1 MAQYKSIII
10 VIWYLFLSWAC
21 DLFMKSLYAAE
32 LTASYFCRQQKQAR
46 ICTLYLPLLSVLLDH
61 TPRFHG
67 SKYDLSGPFVTQTSQ
82 TSSTM
87 NVPNSEFGADSNRS
101 SSYSAALKQSPS
113 DSLTPQ
119 SAAPLREATQIA
131 LQVPLDEDE
140 TKELLLCALYIF
152 KNLEQGKY
160 SLYSQ
165 GGGGGGGGGGGL
177 IWLLFAGYVR
187 LASQSPNPVIIY
199 SVANYRSHLSHFSAN
214 M

>member
-10 VIWYLFLSWAC
+10 VIWYLFLSWAS

-160 SLYSQ
+160 SLYSR
-165 GGGGGGGGGGGL
+165 GGGGRGVL
-177 IWLLFAGYVR
+177 WLLFAGYVR
-187 LASQSPNPVIIY
+187 LASQSPYPIIIY
-199 SVANYRSHLSHFSAN
+199 SVANYRSHLSHFLAN

>member
-1 MAQYKSIII
+1 
-10 VIWYLFLSWAC
+10 
-21 DLFMKSLYAAE
+21 
-32 LTASYFCRQQKQAR
+32 
-46 ICTLYLPLLSVLLDH
+46 
-61 TPRFHG
+61 
-67 SKYDLSGPFVTQTSQ
+67 
-82 TSSTM
+82 M

-165 GGGGGGGGGGGL
+165 RGGGGGGGYFGCF
-177 IWLLFAGYVR
+177 LLGICGWPLRAPTP
-187 LASQSPNPVIIY
+187 L
-199 SVANYRSHLSHFSAN
+199 
-214 M
+214 

>member
-1 MAQYKSIII
+1 
-10 VIWYLFLSWAC
+10 
-21 DLFMKSLYAAE
+21 
-32 LTASYFCRQQKQAR
+32 
-46 ICTLYLPLLSVLLDH
+46 
-61 TPRFHG
+61 
-67 SKYDLSGPFVTQTSQ
+67 
-82 TSSTM
+82 M

-165 GGGGGGGGGGGL
+165 RGGGL
-177 IWLLFAGYVR
+177 WLLFAGYVR
-187 LASQSPNPVIIY
+187 LASQSPYPIIIY
-199 SVANYRSHLSHFSAN
+199 SVANYS
-214 M
+214 

>member
-10 VIWYLFLSWAC
+10 VIWYLFLSWAS

-67 SKYDLSGPFVTQTSQ
+67 SKYDLSGPFVTQASQ

-165 GGGGGGGGGGGL
+165 RGGGGGTLVTFCWVCAAGHSEPL
-177 IWLLFAGYVR
+177 PHYNLFCGQ
-187 LASQSPNPVIIY
+187 L
-199 SVANYRSHLSHFSAN
+199 
-214 M
+214 

>member
-1 MAQYKSIII
+1 MAQYKFIII
-10 VIWYLFLSWAC
+10 IIIIWYLFLSWAC
-21 DLFMKSLYAAE
+21 DLFVKSLYAAE

-160 SLYSQ
+160 SLYSPPP
-165 GGGGGGGGGGGL
+165 GGGVLG
-177 IWLLFAGYVR
+177 LLFAGYVP
-187 LASQSPNPVIIY
+187 LASQSPYPVIVY
-199 SVANYRSHLSHFSAN
+199 SVANCRPHHSDFWAN

>member
-10 VIWYLFLSWAC
+10 VIWYLFLSWAS

-165 GGGGGGGGGGGL
+165 RGGGGGP
-177 IWLLFAGYVR
+177 WLLSAGYVR
-187 LASQSPNPVIIY
+187 LASQSPYPIIIY

>member
-1 MAQYKSIII
+1 
-10 VIWYLFLSWAC
+10 
-21 DLFMKSLYAAE
+21 
-32 LTASYFCRQQKQAR
+32 
-46 ICTLYLPLLSVLLDH
+46 
-61 TPRFHG
+61 
-67 SKYDLSGPFVTQTSQ
+67 
-82 TSSTM
+82 M

-165 GGGGGGGGGGGL
+165 RGRGTLVTFCWVCAAGL
-177 IWLLFAGYVR
+177 SEPLPHYNLFCDQ
-187 LASQSPNPVIIY
+187 L
-199 SVANYRSHLSHFSAN
+199 
-214 M
+214 

>member
-1 MAQYKSIII
+1 
-10 VIWYLFLSWAC
+10 
-21 DLFMKSLYAAE
+21 
-32 LTASYFCRQQKQAR
+32 
-46 ICTLYLPLLSVLLDH
+46 
-61 TPRFHG
+61 
-67 SKYDLSGPFVTQTSQ
+67 
-82 TSSTM
+82 M

-119 SAAPLREATQIA
+119 SAAPLKEATQIA

-160 SLYSQ
+160 SLYSR
-165 GGGGGGGGGGGL
+165 GGGGVLG
-177 IWLLFAGYVR
+177 LLFAGYVR
-187 LASQSPNPVIIY
+187 LTSQSPYPIIVY
-199 SVANYRSHLSHFSAN
+199 SLANYRPHLSHFWAN

>member
-1 MAQYKSIII
+1 
-10 VIWYLFLSWAC
+10 
-21 DLFMKSLYAAE
+21 
-32 LTASYFCRQQKQAR
+32 
-46 ICTLYLPLLSVLLDH
+46 
-61 TPRFHG
+61 
-67 SKYDLSGPFVTQTSQ
+67 
-82 TSSTM
+82 M

-165 GGGGGGGGGGGL
+165 RGTLVTFCWVCAAGL
-177 IWLLFAGYVR
+177 SEPLPHYNLFCGQ
-187 LASQSPNPVIIY
+187 L
-199 SVANYRSHLSHFSAN
+199 
-214 M
+214 

>member
-165 GGGGGGGGGGGL
+165 RGGGGEGVTLVAFCWVCAAGL
-177 IWLLFAGYVR
+177 SEPLPRYNLFCGQ
-187 LASQSPNPVIIY
+187 L
-199 SVANYRSHLSHFSAN
+199 
-214 M
+214 

>member
-1 MAQYKSIII
+1 
-10 VIWYLFLSWAC
+10 
-21 DLFMKSLYAAE
+21 
-32 LTASYFCRQQKQAR
+32 
-46 ICTLYLPLLSVLLDH
+46 
-61 TPRFHG
+61 
-67 SKYDLSGPFVTQTSQ
+67 
-82 TSSTM
+82 M

-160 SLYSQ
+160 SIYSQ
-165 GGGGGGGGGGGL
+165 RKGGGGGL
-177 IWLLFAGYVR
+177 WLLFAGYVR
-187 LASQSPNPVIIY
+187 LASQSPYPIIIC
-199 SVANYRSHLSHFSAN
+199 SVANYRPHLSHFSAN

>member
-1 MAQYKSIII
+1 
-10 VIWYLFLSWAC
+10 
-21 DLFMKSLYAAE
+21 
-32 LTASYFCRQQKQAR
+32 
-46 ICTLYLPLLSVLLDH
+46 
-61 TPRFHG
+61 
-67 SKYDLSGPFVTQTSQ
+67 
-82 TSSTM
+82 M

-165 GGGGGGGGGGGL
+165 RGGGGGGL
-177 IWLLFAGYVR
+177 WLLFAGYVR
-187 LASQSPNPVIIY
+187 LANQSPNPIIIY
-199 SVANYRSHLSHFSAN
+199 SLVSYRPHLSHFSAN

>member
-10 VIWYLFLSWAC
+10 VIWYLFLSWAS

-87 NVPNSEFGADSNRS
+87 NVPNSELGADSNRS

-165 GGGGGGGGGGGL
+165 RGGGGDLGYF
-177 IWLLFAGYVR
+177 LLGMCGWPLRAPTP
-187 LASQSPNPVIIY
+187 L
-199 SVANYRSHLSHFSAN
+199 
-214 M
+214 

>member
-1 MAQYKSIII
+1 
-10 VIWYLFLSWAC
+10 
-21 DLFMKSLYAAE
+21 
-32 LTASYFCRQQKQAR
+32 
-46 ICTLYLPLLSVLLDH
+46 
-61 TPRFHG
+61 
-67 SKYDLSGPFVTQTSQ
+67 
-82 TSSTM
+82 M

-131 LQVPLDEDE
+131 LQVPLEEDE

-165 GGGGGGGGGGGL
+165 RGGGGGYFGYF
-177 IWLLFAGYVR
+177 LLGMCGWPLRAPTP
-187 LASQSPNPVIIY
+187 L
-199 SVANYRSHLSHFSAN
+199 
-214 M
+214 

>member
-1 MAQYKSIII
+1 
-10 VIWYLFLSWAC
+10 
-21 DLFMKSLYAAE
+21 
-32 LTASYFCRQQKQAR
+32 
-46 ICTLYLPLLSVLLDH
+46 
-61 TPRFHG
+61 
-67 SKYDLSGPFVTQTSQ
+67 
-82 TSSTM
+82 M

-165 GGGGGGGGGGGL
+165 RGGGGGVTLVTFCWVCAAGL
-177 IWLLFAGYVR
+177 SEPQPRYNLFCGQ
-187 LASQSPNPVIIY
+187 L
-199 SVANYRSHLSHFSAN
+199 
-214 M
+214 

>member
-1 MAQYKSIII
+1 
-10 VIWYLFLSWAC
+10 
-21 DLFMKSLYAAE
+21 
-32 LTASYFCRQQKQAR
+32 
-46 ICTLYLPLLSVLLDH
+46 
-61 TPRFHG
+61 
-67 SKYDLSGPFVTQTSQ
+67 
-82 TSSTM
+82 M

-160 SLYSQ
+160 SLCSQ
-165 GGGGGGGGGGGL
+165 RGGGGGVL
-177 IWLLFAGYVR
+177 WLLFAGYVR
-187 LASQSPNPVIIY
+187 LAFQSPYSIIVY
-199 SVANYRSHLSHFSAN
+199 SVES
-214 M
+214 

>member
-1 MAQYKSIII
+1 
-10 VIWYLFLSWAC
+10 
-21 DLFMKSLYAAE
+21 
-32 LTASYFCRQQKQAR
+32 
-46 ICTLYLPLLSVLLDH
+46 
-61 TPRFHG
+61 
-67 SKYDLSGPFVTQTSQ
+67 
-82 TSSTM
+82 M

-165 GGGGGGGGGGGL
+165 RGGGGCGGGGGYFGCF
-177 IWLLFAGYVR
+177 LLGMCGWPLRARYNLFCGQ
-187 LASQSPNPVIIY
+187 L
-199 SVANYRSHLSHFSAN
+199 
-214 M
+214 

>member
-1 MAQYKSIII
+1 
-10 VIWYLFLSWAC
+10 
-21 DLFMKSLYAAE
+21 
-32 LTASYFCRQQKQAR
+32 
-46 ICTLYLPLLSVLLDH
+46 
-61 TPRFHG
+61 
-67 SKYDLSGPFVTQTSQ
+67 
-82 TSSTM
+82 M

-131 LQVPLDEDE
+131 LQVPLEEDE

-165 GGGGGGGGGGGL
+165 RGGGVGVGGEGGYFGCF
-177 IWLLFAGYVR
+177 LLGMCGWPLRAPTP
-187 LASQSPNPVIIY
+187 L
-199 SVANYRSHLSHFSAN
+199 
-214 M
+214 